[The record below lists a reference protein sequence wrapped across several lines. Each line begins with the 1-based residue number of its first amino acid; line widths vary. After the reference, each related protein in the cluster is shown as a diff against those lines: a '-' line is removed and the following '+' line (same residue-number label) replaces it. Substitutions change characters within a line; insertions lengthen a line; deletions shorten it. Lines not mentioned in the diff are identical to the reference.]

1 MSTWYHKIATLQDVT
16 RTFVVNAEAA
26 SEVFGFTSHQRDHQR
41 TITLVY
47 PNGETRTERIYRKQ
61 DYRISLDKNL
71 LTFVAGDLVSFEKID
86 VSTYRCMRLAPKT
99 AFEISKKLNRKN
111 YFISSRSPN

>member
-1 MSTWYHKIATLQDVT
+1 MSTWYHKVATLQDVT

-26 SEVFGFTSHQRDHQR
+26 SVVFGFNGHQRDSQR

-71 LTFVAGDLVSFEKID
+71 LTFDAGDLVSFEKID
-86 VSTYRCMRLAPKT
+86 VSTYRCMRLAPKSS
-99 AFEISKKLNRKN
+99 FDISKKLNRKN
-111 YFISSRSPN
+111 YFISSSPED

>member
-1 MSTWYHKIATLQDVT
+1 MSNWYHKIATLQDVT

-26 SEVFGFTSHQRDHQR
+26 SLVFGFSSHLRDNEK

-47 PNGETRTERIYRKQ
+47 PNGETRAERIYRKQ

-86 VSTYRCMRLAPKT
+86 VSTFRCMRLAPRSS
-99 AFEISKKLNRKN
+99 FEISKKLNKKN
-111 YFISSRSPN
+111 YVISSSPLN